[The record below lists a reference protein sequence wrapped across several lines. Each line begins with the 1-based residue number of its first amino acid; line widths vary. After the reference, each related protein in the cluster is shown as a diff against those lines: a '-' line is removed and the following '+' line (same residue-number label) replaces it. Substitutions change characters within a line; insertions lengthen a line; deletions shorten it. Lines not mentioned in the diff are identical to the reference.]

1 MFSLNL
7 LYKLENNGIISKGD
21 DDMLIA
27 FEQVGKLLIFIA
39 IGYILGHFN
48 IVDKSHSKILSILL
62 VYFITPCTSIKS
74 LSSGFT
80 VEYIKSYYPMI
91 IASLVLLAAF
101 IIIAIF
107 VSKLFTKNRYEQNVY
122 HYTLTVPNY
131 GYMGYAL
138 AEGLFGAMGLLNMVV
153 YCLFISIYIGTVG
166 YIMLTNQKFSYKLL
180 IKPPVMALII
190 GIFLGLTQIPMP
202 SLINDIVNTSAACL
216 SPIAMLLTGIV
227 ISEFKFK
234 DLITDKKAYI
244 VSALRLIVIPLLVLL
259 VMKPFFNP
267 DIVTTAVLYHALP
280 CGLNTIVYAKSANEN
295 YILGAKFAVIS
306 SVLSLITLPLIL
318 FII

>member
-1 MFSLNL
+1 M
-7 LYKLENNGIISKGD
+7 I
-21 DDMLIA
+21 IA

-62 VYFITPCTSIKS
+62 VYFITPCTSVKS
-74 LSSGFT
+74 LASGFT
-80 VEYIKSYYPMI
+80 VQYLKEYYPMI
-91 IASLVLLAAF
+91 LVSIGLLLLFIFLAF
-101 IIIAIF
+101 F
-107 VSKLFTKNRYEQNVY
+107 VSKLFSKNRYEQNVY

-153 YCLFISIYIGTVG
+153 YCLFIGIYIGTVG

-180 IKPPVMALII
+180 IRPPFMGLLI
-190 GIFLGLTQIPMP
+190 GIFLGLTQIQLP
-202 SLINDIVNTSAACL
+202 SLVNDIVNTSAACL

-234 DLITDKKAYI
+234 DLIVDKKAYI

-259 VMKPFFNP
+259 ITKPFFKP

-295 YILGAKFAVIS
+295 YVLGAKFAVVS
-306 SVLSLITLPLIL
+306 NVLSLITLPLIL
-318 FII
+318 ALI

>member
-1 MFSLNL
+1 
-7 LYKLENNGIISKGD
+7 
-21 DDMLIA
+21 MLVA
-27 FEQVGKLLIFIA
+27 FEQLGKLLIFIT

-62 VYFITPCTSIKS
+62 VYFISPCTSIKS

-80 VEYIKSYYPMI
+80 VEYIKNYYPMI
-91 IASLVLLAAF
+91 IISVVLLAAF
-101 IIIAIF
+101 IFIAFF

-138 AEGLFGAMGLLNMVV
+138 AEGMLGAQGLLNMVV
-153 YCLFISIYIGTVG
+153 YCLFIGVYIGTAG
-166 YIMLTNQKFSYKLL
+166 YVMLTNQKFSFKLFL
-180 IKPPVMALII
+180 KPLFVGIVI
-190 GIFLGLTQIPMP
+190 GMFLGITQIPMP
-202 SLINDIVNTSAACL
+202 SLFNDIVNTSAACL

-227 ISEFKFK
+227 ISEFHFK

-244 VSALRLIVIPLLVLL
+244 VSGLRLLVIPLLVLL
-259 VMKPFFNP
+259 AMKPFFNS

-295 YILGAKFAVIS
+295 YILGAKFAVVS
-306 SVLSLITLPLIL
+306 NVLSLITLPLIISL
-318 FII
+318 I